1 MSDLI
6 PTRTLGFVASDIAR
20 LLRRDF
26 EQLARSRGLKL
37 TRAQWSVLANLARN
51 EGINQ
56 ASLAQVMEIEPIT
69 LVRLLD
75 KLEAAELVE
84 RRANPADR
92 RERNLYLTP
101 AAGPL
106 LAEIRVIGD
115 AVRERAMAGLDTRQR
130 EQLMDYLVHVRANL
144 CGQVQGRE
152 TLDGT
157 SEVASRLDEPGVKKV
172 V

>member
-37 TRAQWSVLANLARN
+37 TRAQWSVLAHLARN

-56 ASLAQVMEIEPIT
+56 AALAQVMEIEPIT

-84 RRANPADR
+84 RRPNPADR
-92 RERNLYLTP
+92 RERNLHLTP

-115 AVRERAMAGLDTRQR
+115 AVRERAMAGLDTHQR
-130 EQLMDYLVHVRANL
+130 EQLMDYLVHVRVNL
-144 CGQVQGRE
+144 CGQGMV
-152 TLDGT
+152 DGT
-157 SEVASRLDEPGVKKV
+157 SDVAPRLDEPSAKKV